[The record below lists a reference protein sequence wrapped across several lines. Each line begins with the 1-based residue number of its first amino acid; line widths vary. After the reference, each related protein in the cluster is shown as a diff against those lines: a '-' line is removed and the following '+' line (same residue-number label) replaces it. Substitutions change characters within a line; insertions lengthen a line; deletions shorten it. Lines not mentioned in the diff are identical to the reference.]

1 MRSVEGFVRW
11 ARETGWRHAVGIV
24 MVAFAI
30 FPLVYVLSASLAP
43 RGTLTDSSRLFTR
56 VSPDNYLALFTTE
69 GLLYPTWVLNTVV
82 IATVS
87 STLSIVISAMAAY
100 AFSRMRFRWR
110 RQGLLALLLVQ
121 MFPRILGVVAIF
133 LLLKAIGDAFPA
145 IGLGTSSGLILVYL
159 GGSLGLTTWIM
170 TGNFN
175 AIPRELDEAARI
187 DGAGHARIFLTII
200 LPLAVPMLAVLWL
213 LSILATVGEFGIAN
227 ILLVEPEQKTL
238 ALGLAGLVSG
248 PDGRNANWGLFA
260 AGSVLAALPVLVLFF
275 VLQRWI
281 VSGLTSG
288 SVK

>member
-1 MRSVEGFVRW
+1 MRPAERLLRW
-11 ARETGWRHAVGIV
+11 ARETGWRHVVGIA
-24 MVAFAI
+24 MVLFAI
-30 FPLVYVLSASLAP
+30 FPLLYVLSASLAP

-56 VSPDNYLALFTTE
+56 VGPENYVALFTTPS
-69 GLLYPTWVLNTVV
+69 LPYPTWVVNTVV
-82 IATVS
+82 IAIVT

-110 RQGLLALLLVQ
+110 RQGLLTLLMIQ

-145 IGLGTSSGLILVYL
+145 IGLGTSAGLILVYL

-213 LSILATVGEFGIAN
+213 LSILSTVGEFGIAN

-260 AGSVLAALPVLVLFF
+260 AGSVLAALPVLALFF
-275 VLQRWI
+275 ILQRWI

>member
-1 MRSVEGFVRW
+1 MRSVEDLVRW
-11 ARETGWRHAVGIV
+11 ARHTGWRHAVGIV

-43 RGTLTDSSRLFTR
+43 RGTLTDSSRLFRTIA
-56 VSPDNYLALFTTE
+56 PDNYLALFTTE
-69 GLLYPTWVLNTVV
+69 GLPYPTWVLNTVV
-82 IATVS
+82 IALVT

>member
-1 MRSVEGFVRW
+1 MPDPQGLLRW
-11 ARETGWRHAVGIV
+11 FRATGWRHIVAIV
-24 MVAFAI
+24 MVAFAVI
-30 FPLVYVLSASLAP
+30 PLLYVLSASLEP
-43 RGTLTDSSRLFTR
+43 LGTLTGSASLFSS
-56 VSPDNYLALFTTE
+56 VSLDNYIALFTTPS
-69 GLLYPTWVLNTVV
+69 LPYPQWLVNTAWIAVV
-82 IATVS
+82 TSTV
-87 STLSIVISAMAAY
+87 TLGISAMAAY

-110 RQGLLALLLVQ
+110 REGLTTLLLLQ

-145 IGLGTSSGLILVYL
+145 IGLGTHAGLILVYL
-159 GGSLGLTTWIM
+159 GGSLGLTTYIM

-187 DGAGHARIFLTII
+187 DGAGHLRIFLTII
-200 LPLAVPMLAVLWL
+200 LPLSIPMLVVLWL
-213 LSILATVGEFGIAN
+213 LGVLATIGEFGVAN
-227 ILLVEPEQKTL
+227 IILVDPEQKTI

-248 PDGRNANWGLFA
+248 PDGRNANWGVFA

-275 VLQRWI
+275 ALQRWI

>member
-1 MRSVEGFVRW
+1 MRRAQDLLRW
-11 ARETGWRHAVGIV
+11 ARQTGWRHVVGV
-24 MVAFAI
+24 AMVAFAVI
-30 FPLVYVLSASLAP
+30 PLLYVLSASLEP
-43 RGTLTDSSRLFTR
+43 LGTLTGSAHLFSSFSLA
-56 VSPDNYLALFTTE
+56 NYEALFTTPS
-69 GLLYPTWVLNTVV
+69 LPYASWFLNTAL
-82 IATVS
+82 IATVT
-87 STLSIVISAMAAY
+87 STFTLVISAMAAY

-110 RQGLLALLLVQ
+110 RHGLTTLLLLQ

-133 LLLKAIGDAFPA
+133 LLLKAIGEAFPA
-145 IGLGTSSGLILVYL
+145 IGLGTHAGLILVYL

-187 DGAGHARIFLTII
+187 DGAGHLRIFITII
-200 LPLAVPMLAVLWL
+200 IPLATPMLAVLWL
-213 LSILATVGEFGIAN
+213 LGVLATIGEYGVAN
-227 ILLVEPEQKTL
+227 IILVEPEQKTL